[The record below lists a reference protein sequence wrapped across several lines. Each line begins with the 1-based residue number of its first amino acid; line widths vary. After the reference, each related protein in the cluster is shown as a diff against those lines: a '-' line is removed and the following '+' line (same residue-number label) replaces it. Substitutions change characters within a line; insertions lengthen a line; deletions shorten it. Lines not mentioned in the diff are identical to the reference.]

1 LTLSDT
7 ESNDVASG
15 LNIGNYKSCQIW
27 LEGYNSLSTKKAYKL
42 LVQLKLL
49 QGIGN
54 EGNDSARSTSDNRER
69 LGILAKL

>member
-1 LTLSDT
+1 
-7 ESNDVASG
+7 
-15 LNIGNYKSCQIW
+15 

-42 LVQLKLL
+42 HLSLFCRYHNIDPDSLVQLKLL